1 MLKIKLASVVITG
14 LCLSA
19 GAVQA
24 ASVFPS
30 STNEVSPSGYA
41 MSIEGPTEA
50 RMGAMQPI
58 FPSAAIEHGMLR
70 ESYADAR
77 RVRPSPSIAGAR
89 SIFPISV
96 SETGRL

>member
-1 MLKIKLASVVITG
+1 MLKIKLANVIITG

-41 MSIEGPTEA
+41 IGIEGSTEA
-50 RMGAMQPI
+50 RMGAMQPV
-58 FPSAAIEHGMLR
+58 FPSAAIEHGTFR
-70 ESYADAR
+70 ESYADDR
-77 RVRPSPSIAGAR
+77 RVRPSPSIAGAS
-89 SIFPISV
+89 SIFPTSV